1 MAQYGVFRMKKFKR
15 SAVYGVG
22 LERNRTADSNR
33 NFARS
38 EIDRSLTDCNVV
50 MHGKECEDFNAE
62 ISRQIKR
69 AGVKEKPDSIAMIG
83 LLFTASAD
91 YFTRNPAFV
100 ELSKEDE
107 AAIKAGELEDPR
119 TIEQRQRYLYDDKM
133 QQYFEQCYRF
143 AVKDVFQ
150 GREDLIFSA
159 KIDLDERTPHLHICG
174 VPIIEKINKK
184 GISKQHL
191 SAKDI
196 FGNRTD
202 LRARQDRFFEQVCKS
217 RGFERGELVEWDA
230 PYEERK
236 HHEETY
242 AHHMAQ
248 RKAQEASQQ
257 AQIEQND
264 AELRRQENE
273 LARGRMQLQQQ
284 AKAAQALADSRIK
297 KPGLFSK
304 KEECP
309 YKMSI
314 EDYQKATGQTA
325 AINKLLNSP
334 IYTPKERLDMQCA
347 ADASMQAK
355 KAYENKSAELEQ
367 IIEQRVKE
375 RIALLNR
382 TEPRK
387 IEQLQKQLSQ
397 ARNDLDYVCD
407 MVKMF
412 MRDNGFSI
420 KDFEQCYGVSLTDDH
435 NQDLENRLL

>member
-15 SAVYGVG
+15 SAVHGVG
-22 LERNRTADSNR
+22 LERNRTGDSTR

-50 MHGKECEDFNAE
+50 MHGKACEDFNAE
-62 ISRQIKR
+62 ISRQIKK

-133 QQYFEQCYRF
+133 QQYFEHCYRF

-159 KIDLDERTPHLHICG
+159 KIDLDEKTPHLHICG

-202 LRARQDRFFEQVCKS
+202 LRARQDRFFEQVCQS

-325 AINKLLNSP
+325 AINRLLDSP

-355 KAYENKSAELEQ
+355 KAYDRKNAELEQ

-412 MRDNGFSI
+412 MHDNGFSI

>member
-15 SAVYGVG
+15 SAVHGVG

-50 MHGKECEDFNAE
+50 MHGKACEDFNAE
-62 ISRQIKR
+62 ISRQIKK

-107 AAIKAGELEDPR
+107 AAIKAGELKDTR

-133 QQYFEQCYRF
+133 QQYFEHCYRF

-174 VPIIEKINKK
+174 VPIIEKTNKK

-202 LRARQDRFFEQVCKS
+202 LRARQDRFFEQVCQS
-217 RGFERGELVEWDA
+217 RGFERGELVDWDA

-242 AHHMAQ
+242 AHNMAQ

-273 LARGRMQLQQQ
+273 LVRGRMQLQQQ

-309 YKMSI
+309 YKMSV

-325 AINKLLNSP
+325 AINRLLNSP

-355 KAYENKSAELEQ
+355 KAYDSKAAELEQ

-375 RIALLNR
+375 RLALLNR

-387 IEQLQKQLSQ
+387 IAELQHQLAQS
-397 ARNDLDYVCD
+397 RRDLDYVCD

-412 MRDNGFSI
+412 MHDNGFSI

>member
-22 LERNRTADSNR
+22 LERNRTADSTR

-50 MHGKECEDFNAE
+50 MHGKDCEDFNVE

-387 IEQLQKQLSQ
+387 IAELQHQLTQS
-397 ARNDLDYVCD
+397 RRDLDYVCD
-407 MVKMF
+407 MVKMY
-412 MRDNGFSI
+412 MQDNGLSI
-420 KDFEQCYGVSLTDDH
+420 KDFEQCYGVNLSDDH
-435 NQDLENRLL
+435 SQDLDNRLL